1 MLFILVVDVH
11 QAVIQGANGI
21 LNTSISSKLCQSLL
35 AMQYSDDTTL
45 VANGSVETVATLK
58 IILRLF
64 AKVFGLEINYD
75 KNCFIPINMKND
87 QTDGIGVIP
96 GCKETKFPVMY
107 LGMPALTI
115 VKPGRKLFMP
125 PIEKL
130 DWRLRV
136 WKQKLVSRGGRLQ
149 LMRSVLSSIPIYFM
163 TCFLLPKWVIG

>member
-11 QAVIQGANGI
+11 QAMIQGANGI
-21 LNTSISSKLCQSLL
+21 LNTSRSSKLRQLLL

-64 AKVFGLEINYD
+64 AKVSGLEINYD
-75 KNCFIPINMKND
+75 KSCFIPINMTND
-87 QTDGIGVIP
+87 QTDAIGAIL
-96 GCKETKFPVMY
+96 GCKETKFPVTY
-107 LGMPALTI
+107 LGMPLTI

-125 PIEKL
+125 LIEKL
-130 DWRLRV
+130 DWRLRA
-136 WKQKLVSRGGRLQ
+136 WKQKLIFRGGRLQ
-149 LMRSVLSSIPIYFM
+149 LMRSVLSSIPIYFK